1 MTSEPLLTR
10 LEGDLVV
17 LEPLAETHRG
27 DLAVAAAD
35 PRVWQWMNTVSH
47 EPEAFGRWFDAA
59 LAERAAGTSA
69 PYAIV
74 LRESG
79 EAVGSSRYLALRPEH
94 RGLEI
99 GYTWHAP
106 HVWGTGVNV
115 EAKLLLL
122 RHAFGPLGCMRVE
135 FKTDARNERSRGAL
149 AALPAQFEGIFR
161 KHMLVRGGE
170 VRDSAYYAIT
180 DDDWPEVERALTARL
195 ARLRRGG

>member
-1 MTSEPLLTR
+1 MTFEPLLTR
-10 LEGDLVV
+10 LEGHLVV

-27 DLAVAAAD
+27 DLADAASD
-35 PRVWQWMNTVSH
+35 PRVWRWMNTVSH
-47 EPEAFGRWFDAA
+47 EPDAFARWFDAA
-59 LAERAAGTSA
+59 LAESAAGTAA

-74 LRESG
+74 LREGG
-79 EAVGSSRYLALRPEH
+79 EAVGSSRYLTLRPEH

-106 HVWGTGVNV
+106 RVWGTGVNV

-135 FKTDARNERSRGAL
+135 FKTDSRNERSRGAL
-149 AALPAQFEGIFR
+149 AALPARFEGIFR
-161 KHMLVRGGE
+161 KHMLVRDGE

-195 ARLRRGG
+195 ARLHRGG

>member
-1 MTSEPLLTR
+1 MTFEPLLTR

-27 DLAVAAAD
+27 DLTVAAAD
-35 PRVWQWMNTVSH
+35 PRVWQWMGTVSH
-47 EPEAFGRWFDAA
+47 EPEAFDRWFDAA
-59 LAERAAGTSA
+59 LAESAAGISA

-74 LRESG
+74 LRERG

-106 HVWGTGVNV
+106 RVWGTGVNV
-115 EAKLLLL
+115 AAKLLLL
-122 RHAFGPLGCMRVE
+122 RHAFGPLDCMRVE

-149 AALPAQFEGIFR
+149 AALPARFEGIFR
-161 KHMLVRGGE
+161 KHMLVRDGE

-180 DDDWPEVERALTARL
+180 DDDWPEVERSLTARL
-195 ARLRRGG
+195 ARLPRAG